1 MTNSLFNVALNEKSK
16 FPLIEKFRLALVK
29 YYDDFC
35 KYS

>member
-1 MTNSLFNVALNEKSK
+1 MTNSLFNVALNEK